1 MKTTRMIVIKCIH
14 AVVKYNKRPLFYIR
28 IYLLY
33 YCIIILLLYIATE
46 LLNFGT
52 NVSVSGLARNG
63 VYGFWQKGKR
73 EKKLTDFV
81 YIYIMYILYI
91 HT

>member
-1 MKTTRMIVIKCIH
+1 VNHLVC
-14 AVVKYNKRPLFYIR
+14 VYIR
-28 IYLLY
+28 IYIIVLYYLLY
-33 YCIIILLLYIATE
+33 TASEE

-73 EKKLTDFV
+73 KKKINRFSIVYV
-81 YIYIMYILYI
+81 YILNI
-91 HT
+91 